1 MNTFNK
7 FLVILLALA
16 SVMFWLTVVFIV
28 WTLPGELVLALRDT
42 AALIRG
48 SQLLFQGLVTAFGVS
63 SVLVALLI
71 LAGEFSSQEAAFVS
85 ITRVSGGSAVSS
97 LDAIAQRLKS
107 ELEQLPQIRMAR
119 PRIRNLRNAIEVL
132 VEVRTDP
139 EAHLPTK
146 ADEVCQAVRQIAEER
161 LGVRLKNV
169 RVNIQPDA
177 HARPSFTTPMPP
189 VAEPVAPGEILV
201 PGSPATTEHTSES

>member
-16 SVMFWLTVVFIV
+16 SIVFWLTVVFIV
-28 WTLPGELVLALRDT
+28 WTLPGELALALRDT
-42 AALIRG
+42 AGLIRG

-71 LAGEFSSQEAAFVS
+71 LAGEFSSQEPAFVI
-85 ITRVSGGSAVSS
+85 ITQVSGGTAAIS

-107 ELEQLPQIRMAR
+107 ELEQLPQVRMAR
-119 PRIRNLRNAIEVL
+119 PRIRNLRNVIDVL

-139 EAHLPTK
+139 DTHLPTK
-146 ADEVCQAVRQIAEER
+146 ADEVCRVVRQIAEER
-161 LGVRLKNV
+161 LGVRLKDV

-177 HARPSFTTPMPP
+177 HARPSFTAPTPP
-189 VAEPVAPGEILV
+189 AESVAPGEILV
-201 PGSPATTEHTSES
+201 PGSPAATERTSEP